1 MNNKNMKARTSTLFG
16 AAAGADPDQLRGV
29 DPEEELGPVKVTK
42 TMEAFVDFAEPA
54 TPRRKQPYYR
64 LNLKLSPE
72 LDGYLQVE
80 CHRRGM
86 SRTEFIN
93 QLLLAYAKENPH
105 R

>member
-1 MNNKNMKARTSTLFG
+1 MNDKRMKAQTSQLFG
-16 AAAGADPDQLRGV
+16 AAAGT
-29 DPEEELGPVKVTK
+29 DPEQIRSGEPGEIRVTK
-42 TMEAFVDFAEPA
+42 TMEAYVDFSEPA

>member
-1 MNNKNMKARTSTLFG
+1 MKNKETDNQALALMQDLMGQAP
-16 AAAGADPDQLRGV
+16 AQDPG
-29 DPEEELGPVKVTK
+29 KITVTK
-42 TMEAFVDFAEPA
+42 TMEAFVDFSEPA

>member
-1 MNNKNMKARTSTLFG
+1 MNHKETDNQAQALMQDLMM
-16 AAAGADPDQLRGV
+16 DPKP
-29 DPEEELGPVKVTK
+29 DPITPEPERITVTK
-42 TMEAFVDFAEPA
+42 TMEAFVDFSEPA

-72 LDGYLQVE
+72 LDGYLRVE

>member
-1 MNNKNMKARTSTLFG
+1 MNNKNMKAHASQLFG
-16 AAAGADPDQLRGV
+16 AAAGIKPH
-29 DPEEELGPVKVTK
+29 PEPAPEQEPGEIKVTK